1 MTTPEKSEIVLGL
14 AEEFVGRYRRG
25 ERPALAEYVE
35 KYPDLAAEIREV
47 LPAMA
52 MLESIAPDDESQA
65 AIAGEMTSA
74 AAPFDQLGDYRI
86 IREVGRGGMGIVYE
100 AEQLSLG
107 RHVALKLLSREA
119 RANTRFSQRFE
130 REARAAARL
139 HHTNIVP
146 VFGVGEH
153 AGMQF
158 YVMQFIQGL
167 GLDEV
172 LRELQ
177 RSRAAGAAPDGGEP
191 QGEFRR
197 SQQPVSPT
205 ECARSLMAGR
215 GDLTAIQGTANSS
228 AVARDARFSETIS
241 WDTDPDQTPDKPDRP
256 SKPSN
261 AAGDGT
267 VVVGSLSDTN
277 PASDLAAVLPSVLPG
292 HSEARSGARRRIPA
306 YWQSIAQIGSQ
317 VAGALQYAH
326 EQGILHRDIKPSNL
340 LLDTRGTVWVADF
353 GLAKTSDQ
361 QDLTHSGDVLG
372 TFRYMSPE
380 AFDGRTDA
388 RSDVYSLGLTLY
400 ELAALRPAYDE
411 IERHKLVRQITT
423 TEPPRLDK
431 LNPDVPRDLTTVIH
445 KAIDRDPDHRYQT
458 AAALAAD
465 LARFLDDEPI
475 RARRPSLVERMRRWA
490 RRNRELSI
498 ALSMIGVL
506 LVAGAVAAS
515 IIAFK
520 MTDLANQRET
530 DRRLAVAAR
539 DDAVQARHNE
549 QELRL
554 HEAGLRRHAETAQG
568 LANERA
574 ETVRQNLYFAQMGM
588 AAQAWKG
595 MTGARRMQD
604 LLQKWR
610 PSLEQD
616 PETGA
621 VAPRDVRG
629 WEWFYLASFFSRS
642 ELTLREGTGAIEM
655 AAYSPDG
662 SRFAIATKLR
672 GAEIRD
678 AKPGRLLVSLN
689 DHLSQVRA
697 VAWNPDGTIL
707 AGAGDEGTVCLWNSV
722 NGRRLATLAGHQGII
737 FAVEFSPDGRRLLS
751 AGSDQTIRLW
761 DTAGQHE
768 TAVLRGL
775 EGESHSARWSPNG
788 MRIASAS
795 SDGTIRVWDAQTH
808 AEILKWNDSLWH
820 PCLRWSPGGKSIA
833 CTSSDDLTIKLW
845 DAQTGR
851 ELRRFRGH
859 TGEVVSVA
867 FDAGGRRLASTG
879 LDGAALV
886 WDFESGT
893 PLSAFRGHTL
903 AATSACWSPD
913 ELHLLST
920 GRDGVVQIWNTARVQ
935 EFTELQ
941 GHTAYP
947 KCLAWS
953 PDGRKL
959 ASGGNDQTLR
969 LWDVAAAREI
979 VAYPGDGGWILS
991 VSWHPH
997 HPWIATGNKD
1007 GTIRILEESSGRLLA
1022 TLRGHTAAVP
1032 ALAWSPDGQR
1042 LASGSHDGTTII
1054 WNVGERA
1061 SADDAGQ
1068 KLATLQGHT
1077 AGVLGLAFSPDGK
1090 SLATGSA
1097 DNSIRIWNT
1106 SGWTETA
1113 LLAGHTRMVNA
1124 VCWSPD
1130 GTRVASCSWDNSAKI
1145 WDVASQ
1151 KVTTTLAGH
1160 VEILYTIAWCP
1171 DGTRIATAGMDREVK
1186 LWDPATG
1193 AEVISFATH
1202 PNQIIAA
1209 AWSPDGMQ
1217 LATASFD
1224 RTLHVLDATPASEK
1238 HGTTGFLEALDHRLA
1253 LNADSARDRGLR
1265 TQALTRLKRSDE
1277 AGREY
1282 WSAVQIYERQ
1292 LADHATGDN
1301 YADECSRFLLNHALA
1316 SVKWTPVMPAELRAS
1331 GAATLTGRPDK
1342 TILAA
1347 GPLTAGAVYEITLP
1361 VLEKR
1366 ATGFRLEVLNDPSL
1380 PNGGPGRDSA
1390 GNFVLTHVRVIPI
1403 ATGKYEPGKELLL
1416 CAGRADFSQFGFR
1429 LNRILEASEVHDSGW
1444 AIYPAYG
1451 RPHEAVF
1458 EFELP
1463 AVFETGGSLT
1473 VQLGHKHPSATES
1486 ALGCFRLSL
1495 TTGHNPARVL
1505 RLQDNLTRS
1514 AARGWPRLAAVAAL
1528 CNHYDTAILALEK
1541 SAAFS
1546 ETLTGEELLLMALA
1560 AEWNAQHEAAAV
1572 HLARGL
1578 EMIAKEPF
1586 DATRDDLAR
1595 DAICAI
1601 RHIRDTAAGEL
1612 LPKRQE

>member
-1 MTTPEKSEIVLGL
+1 MTTTEKSEIVLGL

-25 ERPALAEYVE
+25 ERPALADYIE
-35 KYPDLAAEIREV
+35 KFPDLADEIRAV

-52 MLESIAPDDESQA
+52 MLESIAPADESQGA
-65 AIAGEMTSA
+65 VGGEKACA

-107 RHVALKLLSREA
+107 RHVALKLLSLEA
-119 RANTRFSQRFE
+119 RSNSRFAQRFE

-177 RSRAAGAAPDGGEP
+177 RSRDTGPAAREP

-197 SQQPVSPT
+197 PQQHVSPT

-215 GDLTAIQGTANSS
+215 GNLTAIRQDGAGTA
-228 AVARDARFSETIS
+228 VPPEARFSGGQFSDTIS
-241 WDTDPDQTPDKPDRP
+241 WDGDPDRSPDGAVPQRP
-256 SKPSN
+256 GA

-267 VVVGSLSDTN
+267 VVLGSLSDTD
-277 PASDLAAVLPSVLPG
+277 PASDLAAVLPG
-292 HSEARSGARRRIPA
+292 HSEVRSGARRRIPA

-353 GLAKTSDQ
+353 GLAKTDDQ
-361 QDLTHSGDVLG
+361 QNLTHSGDVLG

-380 AFDGRTDA
+380 AFDNRADA
-388 RSDVYSLGLTLY
+388 RGDVYSLGLTLY

-411 IERHKLVRQITT
+411 IERHKLVKQITT

-431 LNPDVPRDLTTVIH
+431 LNPDVPRDLATIIH
-445 KAIDRDPDHRYQT
+445 KAIDRDPDHRYPT

-490 RRNRELSI
+490 RRNRELAV
-498 ALSMIGVL
+498 ALSIIGLL

-515 IIAFK
+515 ITAFK
-520 MTDLANQRET
+520 MTDLANQREI
-530 DRRLAVAAR
+530 DRRKAVAAR
-539 DDAVQARHNE
+539 DDAIAARHNE
-549 QELRL
+549 RELRER
-554 HEAGLRRHAETAQG
+554 EADQRRQAEAAREV
-568 LANERA
+568 ANERA
-574 ETVRQNLYFAQMGM
+574 ETVRQNLYFAQMSM
-588 AAQAWKG
+588 AEHAWKG

-610 PSLEQD
+610 PGLERD
-616 PETGA
+616 AEPGT
-621 VAPRDVRG
+621 VAARDVRG
-629 WEWFYLASFFSRS
+629 WEWFYLASHFSRS
-642 ELTLREGTGAIEM
+642 ELTLREAAGPIEM

-678 AKPGRLLVSLN
+678 ARTGRLLVAMH
-689 DHLSQVRA
+689 DHLGPVRT
-697 VAWNPDGTIL
+697 VGWNPDGTIL
-707 AGAGDEGTVCLWNSV
+707 AGAGDEAAVCLWDAA
-722 NGRRLATLAGHQGII
+722 NGRRLATLAGHQGVVH
-737 FAVEFSPDGRRLLS
+737 AVEFSPDGRQLLS
-751 AGSDQTIRLW
+751 IGSDQTIRLW
-761 DTAGQHE
+761 DTGERRE

-775 EGESHSARWSPNG
+775 AGEYHSARWSPNG
-788 MRIASAS
+788 MQIASAS
-795 SDGTIRVWDAQTH
+795 SDGTIRLWDAQTH
-808 AEILKWNDSLWH
+808 AEIRKWNDQLWH
-820 PCLRWSPGGKSIA
+820 PCLRWSPDGRCIA

-845 DAQTGR
+845 DPQTGG

-867 FDAGGRRLASTG
+867 FDALGRRLASTG

-886 WDFESGT
+886 WDVESGK
-893 PLSAFRGHTL
+893 PQSAFRGHTL

-913 ELHLLST
+913 GLHLLST

-953 PDGRKL
+953 PDGRWL
-959 ASGGNDQTLR
+959 ASGGNDETLR
-969 LWDVAAAREI
+969 LWNVAAGREAA
-979 VAYPGDGGWILS
+979 AYSCDGGWILS
-991 VSWHPH
+991 LCWHPH
-997 HPWIATGNKD
+997 QPWIATGHKD
-1007 GTIRILEESSGRLLA
+1007 GNIRILEESTGRLLA
-1022 TLRGHTAAVP
+1022 TIGGHTAGVA
-1032 ALAWSPDGQR
+1032 ALAFSPDGRQ
-1042 LASGSHDGTTII
+1042 LASGSHDGSTII
-1054 WNVGERA
+1054 RDMHELPT
-1061 SADDAGQ
+1061 ADDVGP
-1068 KLATLQGHT
+1068 KPATLRGHT
-1077 AGVLGLAFSPDGK
+1077 SSVLGLTFSPDGK
-1090 SLATGSA
+1090 SLATCSA
-1097 DNSIRIWNT
+1097 DNTIRIWET

-1113 LLAGHTRMVNA
+1113 LLTGHKGMVNA

-1130 GTRVASCSWDNSAKI
+1130 SRRVASCSWDNSARI

-1151 KVTTTLAGH
+1151 KLTTTLAGH
-1160 VEILYTIAWCP
+1160 VEILYTIAWSP

-1224 RTLHVLDATPASEK
+1224 RTLHVLDATPAGEK
-1238 HGTTGFLEALDHRLA
+1238 HGTAGFLEALDRRLA
-1253 LNADSARDRGLR
+1253 LNSDSARDHGLR
-1265 TQALTRLKRSDE
+1265 AQTLTRLNRPDE
-1277 AGREY
+1277 AEKEY
-1282 WSAVQIYERQ
+1282 WTAVKIYERQ
-1292 LADHATGDN
+1292 LADHPAGND
-1301 YADECSRFLLNHALA
+1301 YADEFARLLLNHAVGA
-1316 SVKWTPVMPAELRAS
+1316 VEWTAVMPAEMRAS
-1331 GAATLTGRPDK
+1331 GGVTLTARPDK
-1342 TILAA
+1342 AIVAT
-1347 GPLTAGAVYEITLP
+1347 GPLAAGAVYDITLP
-1361 VLEKR
+1361 VTQKR
-1366 ATGFRLEVLNDPSL
+1366 ITGFRLEALNDPSL
-1380 PNGGPGRDSA
+1380 PNGGPGRDTA
-1390 GNFVLTHVRVIPI
+1390 GNFVLTHVAAVPV
-1403 ATGKYEPGKELLL
+1403 AAGKYDPQQEILLH
-1416 CAGRADFSQFGFR
+1416 AARTDFSQFGYR
-1429 LNRILEASEVHDSGW
+1429 LNRILEAPGIHDSGW
-1444 AIYPAYG
+1444 AIYPAMG

-1458 EFELP
+1458 EFKDP
-1463 AVFETGGSLT
+1463 AEFTTGGSLT
-1473 VQLGHKHPSATES
+1473 LQLGHKHPSATES
-1486 ALGCFRLSL
+1486 ALGCLRLSL
-1495 TTGHNPARVL
+1495 TTGPNPARLL

-1514 AARGWPRLAAVAAL
+1514 GARGWVRLAAVAAL
-1528 CNHYDTAILALEK
+1528 CDHYSTAVLALER
-1541 SAAFS
+1541 SAALN
-1546 ETLTGEELLLMALA
+1546 ETLSGEELMLMALGS
-1560 AEWNAQHEAAAV
+1560 EWQGQREAAADY
-1572 HLARGL
+1572 LARGL
-1578 EMIAKEPF
+1578 ELIWKEPF
-1586 DATRDDLAR
+1586 DATRDELAR
-1595 DAICAI
+1595 DALCAI
-1601 RHIRDTAAGEL
+1601 RHIGDTAAGEL
-1612 LPKRQE
+1612 LPRRER